1 MTLAADHLSNDF
13 NTHFWG
19 ARAARPRA
27 SRFSWAWVVLLPFF
41 AFAVAFLLLPSASI
55 VVRSFQGTRSE
66 FTLANIEQ
74 VFARPDLLRAY
85 ETSLL
90 LSLVTALSGGLSGFL
105 LCYAVSLGGLP
116 RSLRGAVLTFS
127 GVASNFAGVPLAFA
141 FIATMGQ
148 TGLVTRLLNAVLNTN
163 IYHAG
168 FSIYNFWGLSIVYT
182 YFQLPLMVLI
192 IAPALD
198 GLRREWREAAEG
210 LGADT
215 RQYWQRVALPILLPA
230 LLSTMVL
237 LFGNSFGAYATAYAF
252 AGSQINVVPIVIG
265 ANIRGNVLYDP
276 GLGNALALGMIV
288 IMAACVTVYSRL
300 QRRSELWLR

>member
-1 MTLAADHLSNDF
+1 MLSRGAHAVRPGVLRLSWTWVGLA
-13 NTHFWG
+13 
-19 ARAARPRA
+19 
-27 SRFSWAWVVLLPFF
+27 PFF
-41 AFAVAFLLLPSASI
+41 AFAVVFLLLPSASI
-55 VVRSFQGTRSE
+55 VVRSFQGPGGT
-66 FTLANIEQ
+66 FTLANIQ
-74 VFARPDLLRAY
+74 QIFARPDLLRAY
-85 ETSLL
+85 QTSLL
-90 LSLVTALSGGLSGFL
+90 LSLVTALSGGLFGFL
-105 LCYAVSLGGLP
+105 LCYAITLGGLP
-116 RSLRGAVLTFS
+116 RSLRSLVLTFS

-148 TGLVTRLLNAVLNTN
+148 TGLITRLINGLFNTN
-163 IYHAG
+163 IYFAG

-215 RQYWQRVALPILLPA
+215 RQYWQRVALPILTPA
-230 LLSTMVL
+230 LLGTMVL

-252 AGSQINVVPIVIG
+252 SGNQINVVPIVIG
-265 ANIRGNVLYDP
+265 TNIRGNVLYDP

-288 IMAACVTVYSRL
+288 IMAVCIALYSHL